1 MKKKKRKKLPLI
13 FPGYWKVV
21 ATVLG
26 TLFLGTGA
34 MQLITSNNDALV
46 FTGIAL
52 LVLLIFGLLILWIK
66 PNKK

>member
-1 MKKKKRKKLPLI
+1 MPLL

-26 TLFLGTGA
+26 TLFIGTGA

-66 PNKK
+66 PNNK